1 MTGVQT
7 CALPILFGGVALH
20 VNGLVLGS
28 SEEARTPWYPWRD
41 TSILVLIVVLIVI
54 GFWLPAP
61 LLELV
66 RRAARVV
73 SGA

>member
-1 MTGVQT
+1 M
-7 CALPILFGGVALH
+7 LFRS
-20 VNGLVLGS
+20 GS
-28 SEEARTPWYPWRD
+28 SEEARTAWYPWRD
-41 TSILVLIVVLIVI
+41 TSIMILVVVLIVI
-54 GFWLPAP
+54 GFWLPSP